1 MSKFCGNC
9 GASLSDDAAFCT
21 SCGAA
26 AGNTNVQQTSG
37 APMGAM
43 SGGQSFYQNDQTA
56 PAQQGYIAGGN
67 PAGAAYGQLGV
78 QGAAQGAGRKININ
92 KNMLIIGGALLVLII
107 LLIVVISIIA
117 GGSYKDPLDNYVK
130 VCEEGDAD
138 AYLDTVYAGD
148 SSLLLS
154 SDYEENALDI
164 HNDFLED
171 YGIDAEVEYEVKK
184 KKALSDTE
192 LAVVNVLATDKV
204 KAKKGYRLTVQFTYK
219 GSEGMKKKNV
229 PIVVV
234 KSGDGWKLY
243 DRTVYGI
250 YYYD

>member
-1 MSKFCGNC
+1 M
-9 GASLSDDAAFCT
+9 
-21 SCGAA
+21 
-26 AGNTNVQQTSG
+26 
-37 APMGAM
+37 
-43 SGGQSFYQNDQTA
+43 
-56 PAQQGYIAGGN
+56 
-67 PAGAAYGQLGV
+67 
-78 QGAAQGAGRKININ
+78 
-92 KNMLIIGGALLVLII
+92 
-107 LLIVVISIIA
+107 
-117 GGSYKDPLDNYVK
+117 
-130 VCEEGDAD
+130 
-138 AYLDTVYAGD
+138 
-148 SSLLLS
+148 
-154 SDYEENALDI
+154 DI